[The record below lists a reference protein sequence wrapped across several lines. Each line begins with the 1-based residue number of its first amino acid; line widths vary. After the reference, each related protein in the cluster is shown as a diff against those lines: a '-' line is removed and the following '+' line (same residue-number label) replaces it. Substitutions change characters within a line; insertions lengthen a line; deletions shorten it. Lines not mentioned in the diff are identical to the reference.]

1 MNVLVIYEKQFKNNT
16 NYIVMLNL
24 YNAVQSFANMYLLWS
39 IMFKEQEIKQFVCIV
54 ECLQIMD
61 VLLSAS
67 GIVKS
72 NTIVTAIQTIGKF
85 VVVYFGQ
92 YKYIRYL
99 GGVWAFSDAVR
110 YLYHVLPNISFVRT
124 LRYSQ
129 YKVLYPIGVGLELA
143 TILPVI
149 ENVYLKNAV
158 IALYIAI
165 FPQMYNHT
173 SKMETNQYIL
183 KLLNANKTSDSNT
196 DNVVIYNK
204 KRYSFSKDK
213 FAYLRNKMSAT
224 RYNWKLEEK
233 EKDTF
238 VLKDYGIQIS
248 WRLVYLIEYFGAFVA
263 YPLLVQNFTRLD
275 VIMWLFHYGKRIF
288 ESAFVHSFSSD
299 TMPLLNVFKNSAYYW
314 GAGLLLGYYAQFV
327 SIENDTHN
335 IAISIIWCLCQAGN
349 GFCHYYL
356 ANLRSGNTKEHILPT
371 NALFRIVTC
380 PNYTFEIIGWGLFAC
395 LGYDG
400 LTPYFGVKLLF
411 CMIGACQ
418 MYLWAQGK
426 KRRYKK
432 LFGDKYKVT
441 GVLLPGI

>member
-1 MNVLVIYEKQFKNNT
+1 VKYEKILKNKT
-16 NYIVMLNL
+16 NYIVMLKF
-24 YNAVQSFANMYLLWS
+24 YNAFQSFANMYLLWCCVL
-39 IMFKEQEIKQFVCIV
+39 MFEEPDFKQFVCMV
-54 ECLQIMD
+54 EGLQILD

-67 GIVKS
+67 GLVKS
-72 NTIVTAIQTIGKF
+72 NTVVTAIQTLAKC

-110 YLYHVLPNISFVRT
+110 YLYHLLPNISIVRT

-149 ENVYLKNAV
+149 ENLYVKNAV

-173 SKMETNQYIL
+173 SKMETKQYIL
-183 KLLNANKTSDSNT
+183 RLLNDNQTSDSNP
-196 DNVVIYNK
+196 DSVVIYNK
-204 KRYSFSKDK
+204 NRYLFSKDK
-213 FAYLRNKMSAT
+213 FTYIRNQMTAA
-224 RYNWKLEEK
+224 RYSWKLEEK
-233 EKDTF
+233 EQNTF
-238 VLKDYGIQIS
+238 VLRDFGIQIS

-263 YPLLVQNFTRLD
+263 YPLLVQDFTRLD
-275 VIMWLFHYGKRIF
+275 VMMWLFHYGKRIF

-299 TMPLLNVFKNSAYYW
+299 TMPLSNVFKNSAYYW
-314 GAGLLLGYYAQFV
+314 GAGLLLGYYGQF
-327 SIENDTHN
+327 SAIENNTHN
-335 IAISIIWCLCQAGN
+335 IIIAFIWCLCQAGN
-349 GFCHYYL
+349 GYCHYYL
-356 ANLRSGNTKEHILPT
+356 ANLRSGKNTKEHILPT

-395 LGYDG
+395 LGYNG
-400 LTPYFGVKLLF
+400 LNAYFGVKLLF
-411 CMIGACQ
+411 CMIGAGQ